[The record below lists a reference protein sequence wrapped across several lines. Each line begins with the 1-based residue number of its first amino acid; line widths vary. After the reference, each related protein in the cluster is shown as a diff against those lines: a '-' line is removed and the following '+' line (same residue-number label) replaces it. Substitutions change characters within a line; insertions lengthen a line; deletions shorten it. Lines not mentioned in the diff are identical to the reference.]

1 MAGFGTRLGSDPPL
15 SECPEPIAIVG
26 MGCRWPGGVE
36 NTSELWELLK
46 AKQDGWSE
54 FSKDRINLDGF
65 YHPNG
70 QRPGTM
76 YTRGGHLLR
85 GDTRDFDHSF
95 FGISAKEAMAL
106 DPSQRKLL
114 EVTYEAVE
122 NAGESLEKFSGS
134 KTGVFV
140 GNFNNEHQIMQ
151 YRDPDHTLPYVVTG
165 GGPTILS
172 NRINYVFNLQGPSLV
187 VDTACSASMYALHL
201 AVLAIRSGDCEAAIV
216 AGANVIL
223 GPDNQIFT
231 TKLGAVSPTSRCHTF
246 DISADGYSRAE
257 GFGAIYLKKL
267 SDAVSQ
273 GDPIRAVVRGTSFNA
288 NGKTG
293 GISHPSPD
301 GQEAVIRQAYKASGG
316 LNPDLT
322 GYVECHGTGTPV
334 GDPIEVSAVGRVFS
348 PGRKDEPLLIG
359 SVCCVVLSKLLV

>member
-1 MAGFGTRLGSDPPL
+1 
-15 SECPEPIAIVG
+15 
-26 MGCRWPGGVE
+26 
-36 NTSELWELLK
+36 
-46 AKQDGWSE
+46 
-54 FSKDRINLDGF
+54 
-65 YHPNG
+65 
-70 QRPGTM
+70 
-76 YTRGGHLLR
+76 
-85 GDTRDFDHSF
+85 
-95 FGISAKEAMAL
+95 
-106 DPSQRKLL
+106 
-114 EVTYEAVE
+114 
-122 NAGESLEKFSGS
+122 
-134 KTGVFV
+134 
-140 GNFNNEHQIMQ
+140 
-151 YRDPDHTLPYVVTG
+151 
-165 GGPTILS
+165 
-172 NRINYVFNLQGPSLV
+172 
-187 VDTACSASMYALHL
+187 MYALHL

-348 PGRKDEPLLIG
+348 AGRKDEPLLIG
-359 SVCCVVLSKLLV
+359 SVCCVVLSKLLVQRPIAGSRLKPRC